1 MTATA
6 RAYPFRRPSKYGSAH
21 CWFCQACD
29 IVVDAANAKSAA
41 CLKCGATVKSKDLIH
56 FDSKRERTRWGELR
70 ALDLLDCITDLQ
82 RQVSYPIEINGT
94 KVGSYRGDFQYRENG
109 QVKIEDVKGVDTPLS
124 RFKRK
129 CVTALYGTEIQIV
142 K

>member
-1 MTATA
+1 MTA
-6 RAYPFRRPSKYGSAH
+6 RIYPFRKAAKYGSTH
-21 CWFCQACD
+21 CWWCQQCD
-29 IVVDAANAKSAA
+29 IVVDAASAKSAA

-56 FDSKRERTRWGELR
+56 FDSTRERTRWGELR
-70 ALDLLDCITDLQ
+70 ALDLQ

-94 KVGSYRGDFQYRENG
+94 KVGTYRGDFQYREDG
-109 QVKIEDVKGVDTPLS
+109 QVKIEDVKGIDTPLS

-129 CVTALYGTEIQIV
+129 CVTALYGIEIQIV

>member
-1 MTATA
+1 MTA
-6 RAYPFRRPSKYGSAH
+6 RVYPFRKPAKYGSTH
-21 CWFCQACD
+21 CWWCQQCD

-56 FDSKRERTRWGELR
+56 FDSKRERSRWGELR

-94 KVGSYRGDFQYRENG
+94 KVGTYRGDFQYREDG
-109 QVKIEDVKGVDTPLS
+109 QIKVEDVKGHPTPLS
-124 RFKRK
+124 KFKIK
-129 CVTALYGTEIQIV
+129 CVEAQYGFEIQIV